1 MAPSNLNEVP
11 MRRHTMATWIITG
24 ANRGLGLEFAKQ
36 LLADGHSVI
45 AGIRQPEMME
55 FDHERMTVLRL
66 DVASTTSVHEFAENV
81 KLATQSIDVL
91 VNNAGRMDG
100 RWQPLEEVDPEVS
113 LEVLNVNTIG
123 PLRVSQALWP
133 LLEGPNPTKIANISS
148 LMGSIDDCM
157 SGRSYAYRT
166 SKTGLNMITKIL
178 AVEGK
183 NKGIS
188 VTAYHPGWAKT
199 DMGGERAPVPVSV
212 SVQGLIGLINKQD
225 DVRTGRFFEYTGD
238 ELPW

>member
-1 MAPSNLNEVP
+1 
-11 MRRHTMATWIITG
+11 MATWVVTG
-24 ANRGLGLEFAKQ
+24 ANRGIGLEFAKQ
-36 LLADGHSVI
+36 LLAEGHSVI
-45 AGIRQPEMME
+45 AGVRSPESMK
-55 FDHERMTVLRL
+55 FSHEKMSILQL
-66 DVASTTSVHEFAENV
+66 DVSSTSSVHEFAENV
-81 KLATQSIDVL
+81 KSMSQSIDIL

-100 RWQPLEEVDPEVS
+100 RWQSLEDVDPEVS

-123 PLRVSQALWP
+123 PLRVSQVLWP
-133 LLEGPNPTKIANISS
+133 LLQASNKGKIANISS

-183 NKGIS
+183 DHNIT

-199 DMGGERAPVPVSV
+199 DMGGERAPVSVSV
-212 SVQGLIGLINKQD
+212 SVKGLIGLIHKQD
-225 DVRTGRFFEYTGD
+225 IAQSGRFFEYTGD

>member
-1 MAPSNLNEVP
+1 
-11 MRRHTMATWIITG
+11 MATWVITG

-36 LLADGHSVI
+36 LLAEGHTII
-45 AGIRQPEMME
+45 AGVRNPAAMDFHHEMM
-55 FDHERMTVLRL
+55 TVYQL
-66 DVASTTSVHEFAENV
+66 DVASTTSVETFAKDV
-81 KLATQSIDVL
+81 KSAVPSIDVL

-100 RWQPLEEVDPEVS
+100 RWQSLEEVDPELS
-113 LEVLNVNTIG
+113 LDVLNVNTIG

-133 LLEGPNPTKIANISS
+133 LLQGEKPTKVANISS

-178 AVEGK
+178 AVEGQPD
-183 NKGIS
+183 NIT
-188 VTAYHPGWAKT
+188 VTSYHPGWAKT
-199 DMGGERAPVPVSV
+199 DMGGERAPVPASV
-212 SVQGLIGLINKQD
+212 SIEGLIRLINQQTAE
-225 DVRTGRFFEYTGD
+225 RSGRFFEYTGE

>member
-1 MAPSNLNEVP
+1 
-11 MRRHTMATWIITG
+11 MATWVITG

-36 LLADGHSVI
+36 LLAEGHTII
-45 AGIRQPEMME
+45 AGVRNPEAMD
-55 FDHERMTVLRL
+55 FHHEQMTVYQL
-66 DVASTTSVHEFAENV
+66 DVASTTSVETFAQNV
-81 KLATQSIDVL
+81 KSSVESIDVL

-100 RWQPLEEVDPEVS
+100 RWQSLGDVDPDLS
-113 LEVLNVNTIG
+113 LDVLNVNTIG

-133 LLEGPNPTKIANISS
+133 LLQGEKPTKVANISS

-178 AVEGK
+178 AVEGQPD
-183 NKGIS
+183 NIT
-188 VTAYHPGWAKT
+188 VTSYHPGWAKT
-199 DMGGERAPVPVSV
+199 DMGGERAPVPASV
-212 SVQGLIGLINKQD
+212 SIQGLIGLIQEQTAD
-225 DVRTGRFFEYTGD
+225 RSGRFFEYTGE

>member
-1 MAPSNLNEVP
+1 
-11 MRRHTMATWIITG
+11 MATWVVTG
-24 ANRGLGLEFAKQ
+24 ANRGIGLEFAKQ
-36 LLADGHSVI
+36 LLAEGHSVI
-45 AGIRQPEMME
+45 AGVRSPESMK
-55 FDHERMTVLRL
+55 FSHEKMSTFQL
-66 DVASTTSVHEFAENV
+66 DVSSTSSVHEFAENV
-81 KLATQSIDVL
+81 KSMSQSIDIL

-100 RWQPLEEVDPEVS
+100 RWQSLEDVDPEVS

-123 PLRVSQALWP
+123 PLRVSQVLWP
-133 LLEGPNPTKIANISS
+133 LLQASNKGKIANISS

-166 SKTGLNMITKIL
+166 SKTGLNMITKVL

-183 NKGIS
+183 DHNIT

-212 SVQGLIGLINKQD
+212 SVKGLIGLIHKQD
-225 DVRTGRFFEYTGD
+225 IAQSGRFFEYTGD